1 MIRATCWSESLAAWV
16 PRRGYAC
23 AIAPAQG
30 RWYHCLG
37 PSRCWVG
44 GSEVSDESMRPSAR
58 APIERLRGGGG
69 GGGGGGLGEGF
80 GRLLQQRYLTR
91 AGTGRAPSLSRR
103 AILGAAASSYC
114 CTRARPALGTPSA
127 SDEEVLEARLVQAL
141 ESGGVAGASL
151 SPAHVASV
159 EAIAR
164 ALEALGG
171 DSLLSAPSWER
182 HSSPPLPPMGRP
194 RLALGGTP
202 PCGATVPLRARLE
215 ATCTCTCACTCACAC
230 RAHPCMCM

>member
-1 MIRATCWSESLAAWV
+1 M
-16 PRRGYAC
+16 
-23 AIAPAQG
+23 
-30 RWYHCLG
+30 
-37 PSRCWVG
+37 G

-69 GGGGGGLGEGF
+69 GGGGGGGLGEGL
-80 GRLLQQRYLTR
+80 GRLLQQTYLTR
-91 AGTGRAPSLSRR
+91 AGTCAHRGPALSRR

-202 PCGATVPLRARLE
+202 PCGATVPPRVRLE
-215 ATCTCTCACTCACAC
+215 ATCNMQGT
-230 RAHPCMCM
+230 PF